1 MSNLLEKASIVLTP
15 TAYSDG
21 TLHSIKPLQTF
32 GSELVTN
39 GDFATD
45 SNWSKGTGWTIS
57 GGTAVSDGSNTSGEI
72 IAQAISI
79 VSGKTYQVVLD
90 VKEVTS
96 GNVRFYSNFLGGGG
110 QANINSSGIFTYN
123 LVASA
128 TGDKNVGI
136 QALASSS
143 SVINSI
149 SVKEVIDADFDFSR
163 PTTGSATGIGSREN
177 SSGNI
182 ESVAANLPRIDYLGG
197 TGHILLEPQSTNT
210 ATYSNDFTQGYIFS
224 SSNDPSITGAVL
236 TSQQAT
242 SPDGTNN
249 AWLLKDNNSG
259 GSGVVALRYFDT
271 DVTSNDFN
279 TVSIFVKKAL
289 SNDFILLK
297 TGGFDSGA
305 TDNTWFNISNGTL
318 GNVGSVHTAK
328 IEDYG
333 SGYYRCS
340 ITFKTV
346 TDVAGSIQLQL
357 ASTNGNNQVTKDG
370 TNGVYIFGIQCEASA
385 TQNYATSYI
394 PTSGSTVTRSA
405 DVCDNSGSSDL
416 ISSTEGVLYGELAAL
431 NGILPSELNLSLSN
445 SSLNNTAE
453 IGFSNG
459 NNLARFRIRSNNSN
473 IFVQNFSVSDITQFT
488 KMAIKYKSGDIKVF
502 INGSQVYSN
511 TTSFSFSDNL
521 MELAFDRGNGANDF
535 QGKVKCVAV
544 FKEAL
549 TDEELTCLTT

>member
-21 TLHSIKPLQTF
+21 TLHSVKPLQTL

-39 GDFATD
+39 GDFDTD

-57 GGTAVSDGSNTSGEI
+57 GGTANGNLASGNLGQS
-72 IAQAISI
+72 AFTFISGKQYKVTYEVKNY
-79 VSGKTYQVVLD
+79 VSGDIRFQLTGGATLN
-90 VKEVTS
+90 
-96 GNVRFYSNFLGGGG
+96 GNT
-110 QANINSSGIFTYN
+110 INSNGIYTQYIKATANHTNFRFNPTSFTG
-123 LVASA
+123 SI
-128 TGDKNVGI
+128 DNV
-136 QALASSS
+136 
-143 SVINSI
+143 
-149 SVKEVIDADFDFSR
+149 SVKEVIDADFDFTR

-210 ATYSNDFTQGYIFS
+210 ATYSNDFTQGDIFN
-224 SSNDPSITGAVL
+224 SSNDPSLTASIL

-271 DVTSNDFN
+271 TVTSNDFN
-279 TVSIFVKKAL
+279 TITIFVKKAL

-297 TGGFDSGA
+297 SGGFDTGA
-305 TDNTWFNISNGTL
+305 NGSTWFNINNGTL
-318 GNVGSVHTAK
+318 GNVSGSHTAK
-328 IEDYG
+328 IQDYG

-357 ASTNGNNQVTKDG
+357 ASTNGSNQVTKDG
-370 TNGVYIFGIQCEASA
+370 TNGVYIFGLQCEADASL
-385 TQNYATSYI
+385 NFATSYI
-394 PTSGSTVTRSA
+394 PTSGTTVTRSQDEA
-405 DVCDNSGSSDL
+405 NNSGSSDL
-416 ISSTEGVLYGELAAL
+416 INSTEGVLYGELAVF
-431 NGILPSELNLSLSN
+431 NRTLPAEMNISLSN
-445 SSLNNTAE
+445 STINNTVE
-453 IGFSNG
+453 IGYSNG
-459 NNLARFRIRSNNSN
+459 TDNVRFRIRANSGLIFAQN
-473 IFVQNFSVSDITQFT
+473 IYVGGSIDITQFT

-511 TTSFSFSDNL
+511 ATSFAFSENL
-521 MELAFDRGNGANDF
+521 KELAFDRGSGSNDF

>member
-21 TLHSIKPLQTF
+21 TLHSVKPLQTL

-57 GGTAVSDGSNTSGEI
+57 GGTANGNLASGNLGQS
-72 IAQAISI
+72 AFTFISGKQYKVTYEVKNY
-79 VSGKTYQVVLD
+79 VSGDIRFQLTGGATLN
-90 VKEVTS
+90 
-96 GNVRFYSNFLGGGG
+96 GNT
-110 QANINSSGIFTYN
+110 INSNGIYTQYIKATANHTNFRFNPTSFTG
-123 LVASA
+123 SI
-128 TGDKNVGI
+128 DNV
-136 QALASSS
+136 
-143 SVINSI
+143 
-149 SVKEVIDADFDFSR
+149 SVKEVIDADFDFTR

-210 ATYSNDFTQGYIFS
+210 ATYSNDFTQGDIFN
-224 SSNDPSITGAVL
+224 SSNDPSLTASIL

-271 DVTSNDFN
+271 TVTSNDFN
-279 TVSIFVKKAL
+279 TITIFVKKAL

-297 TGGFDSGA
+297 SGGFDTGA
-305 TDNTWFNISNGTL
+305 NGSTWFNINNGTL
-318 GNVGSVHTAK
+318 GNVSGSHTAK
-328 IEDYG
+328 IQDYG

-357 ASTNGNNQVTKDG
+357 ASTNGSNQVTKDG
-370 TNGVYIFGIQCEASA
+370 TNGVYIFGLQCEADASL
-385 TQNYATSYI
+385 NFATSYI
-394 PTSGSTVTRSA
+394 PTSGTTVTRSA
-405 DVCDNSGSSDL
+405 DEANNSGSSDL
-416 ISSTEGVLYGELAAL
+416 INSTEGVLYGELAVF
-431 NGILPSELNLSLSN
+431 NRTLPAEMNISLSN
-445 SSLNNTAE
+445 STINNTVE
-453 IGFSNG
+453 IGYSNG
-459 NNLARFRIRSNNSN
+459 TDNVRFRIRANSGLIFAQN
-473 IFVQNFSVSDITQFT
+473 IYVGGSIDITQFT

-511 TTSFSFSDNL
+511 TTSFAFSDNL
-521 MELAFDRGNGANDF
+521 NELAFDRGTGANDF